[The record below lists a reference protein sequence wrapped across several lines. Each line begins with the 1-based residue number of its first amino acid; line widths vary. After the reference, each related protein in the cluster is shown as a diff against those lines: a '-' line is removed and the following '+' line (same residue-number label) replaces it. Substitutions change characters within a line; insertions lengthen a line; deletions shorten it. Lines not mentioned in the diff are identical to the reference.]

1 MITTRNWWQR
11 LRYFFTRR
19 LRRRVKP
26 KGGKLSKSKDDTSIC
41 LQNTVLVSKVG
52 RRPLARTA
60 KKVFVKTTSE
70 STTSARKNEA
80 LSNYRTGSY
89 PIVLHHFGQCQY
101 SEPVFLNTF
110 YNKWLIN

>member
-1 MITTRNWWQR
+1 MSCLLIKTRNWWQR

-26 KGGKLSKSKDDTSIC
+26 NGGKLSKSKDGTSSC
-41 LQNTVLVSKVG
+41 LSNNGPVSKVG
-52 RRPLARTA
+52 RRPLVRKA

-70 STTSARKNEA
+70 SAPCARINEA

-89 PIVLHHFGQCQY
+89 STVCTILV
-101 SEPVFLNTF
+101 N
-110 YNKWLIN
+110 I